1 MSSQETQSRSQP
13 GLVQLLVA
21 MLGGA
26 TAGAVAVYLT
36 APRSGADSRRRL
48 QAVADDTRD
57 TVQRVPA
64 ALRKATEA
72 ARDAFNEALREA
84 DDVRVV

>member
-1 MSSQETQSRSQP
+1 MSSREETRSQP
-13 GLVQLLVA
+13 GFGQLFFA

-26 TAGAVAVYLT
+26 AVGAVAVYLT
-36 APRSGADSRRRL
+36 APRSGVDSRRRL

-57 TVQRVPA
+57 TVQRVPV

-72 ARDAFNEALREA
+72 AREAFNEALRTG
-84 DDVRVV
+84 DDAQAA